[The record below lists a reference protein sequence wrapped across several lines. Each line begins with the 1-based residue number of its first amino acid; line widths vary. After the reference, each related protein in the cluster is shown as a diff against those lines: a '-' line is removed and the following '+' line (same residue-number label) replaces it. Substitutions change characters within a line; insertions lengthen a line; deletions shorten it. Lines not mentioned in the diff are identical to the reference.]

1 MFMDYFDMGG
11 MWMFPLLGF
20 IVILIFIV
28 IFLKSIGNNKNED
41 SIHHSESALDILN
54 KRYAKGEITKE
65 QYDEIKRDLLK

>member
-1 MFMDYFDMGG
+1 MYMDYFDMGG

-41 SIHHSESALDILN
+41 SIPHSESALDILN